1 MALPDGAEL
10 GRFARDHHVHYEVE
24 PEAAADQG
32 DEVVGFQVR
41 LFATHGEQRVEPPA
55 CPRCVELLRDLRSFA
70 EQVIAAGAAGR
81 AEIAPSVPA
90 TYQSTECP
98 GRTRCRSRCGC
109 TAMRPSTGGAR
120 TGASGSFGRGSTRW
134 ASPGADANYSRTTLG
149 RDEASPVSS

>member
-24 PEAAADQG
+24 PEAAGDQG

-55 CPRCVELLRDLRSFA
+55 CPRCVALLRDLRSFA

-90 TYQSTECP
+90 TYQSTEV
-98 GRTRCRSRCGC
+98 
-109 TAMRPSTGGAR
+109 
-120 TGASGSFGRGSTRW
+120 
-134 ASPGADANYSRTTLG
+134 PGADEVSVAVRVHCHAPEHRGSEDRCLG
-149 RDEASPVSS
+149 ELRERLDALGVPRR